1 MVWKLLKKNISAG
14 QIFGYAI
21 ANLVG
26 LAIVLCAIRFYG
38 DVQSAFESDDSF
50 VNKDYIIISK
60 QVSTINT
67 LGIGGSTTFDEREVS
82 RLRSQPW
89 VREVGE
95 FTAANFSV
103 QMSIDFSGNGMST
116 FLFFESIP
124 DNFLDIA
131 PDDWKF
137 DPQNPVVPVIM
148 SKDYLALYNFGFA
161 ASRGLPQLSESLIG
175 NVPLSVQLSGNG
187 HNATLP
193 ARIVGFSSRLNTIA
207 VPQDFMDW
215 ANEQFSA
222 SELPDPSRLIVEV
235 NTPGDPD
242 IERYMSRN
250 GYEIAGDKA
259 DNSKASY
266 FLTVVT
272 SIVVAIG
279 AIISVLAF
287 FILMLSIYLL
297 LQKNRQK
304 LHDLM
309 LLGYAPSQV
318 ARPYFMLVMIVNG
331 TVLVLSEIIMM
342 LGASWWQPRLQE
354 IGVASGSVLPAAITG
369 VVIILFVT
377 TLNIIAI
384 SRIVRRNF

>member
-14 QIFGYAI
+14 QIFGYAL

-38 DVQSAFESDDSF
+38 DVQSAFDSDDSF
-50 VNKDYIIISK
+50 VNKDYLIISK
-60 QVSTINT
+60 QVSTMNT
-67 LGIGGSTTFDEREVS
+67 IGIGGSTTFDEREVS
-82 RLRSQPW
+82 RLKSQKW

-103 QMSIDFSGNGMST
+103 QMSMEFGGQGMST
-116 FLFFESIP
+116 FLFFEAIP
-124 DNFLDIA
+124 DNFLDIS
-131 PDDWKF
+131 PDDWHF
-137 DPQNPVVPVIM
+137 DPTHPVVPVIM
-148 SKDYLALYNFGFA
+148 SKDYLTLYNFGFA
-161 ASRGLPQLSESLIG
+161 ASRGLPQLSETLIG
-175 NVPLSVQLSGNG
+175 NVPLAVQLSGNG
-187 HNATLP
+187 QNQTLP

-207 VPQDFMDW
+207 VPQEFMDW
-215 ANEQFSA
+215 ANGQFSA
-222 SELPDPSRLIVEV
+222 TELPDPSRLIVEV

-272 SIVVAIG
+272 SIVIAIG

-297 LQKNRQK
+297 LQKNKQK

-309 LLGYAPSQV
+309 LLGYSPAQV
-318 ARPYFMLVMIVNG
+318 ARPYFMLVGIVNVS
-331 TVLVLSEIIMM
+331 VLVLSEIIMV
-342 LGASWWQPRLQE
+342 LAASWWQPRLQE
-354 IGVASGSVLPAAITG
+354 IGVAAGSIVPAAVTG
-369 VVIILFVT
+369 VLIIALVT

-384 SRIVRRNF
+384 ARIVRRNF

>member
-38 DVQSAFESDDSF
+38 DVQSAFESEDSF

-187 HNATLP
+187 NNATLP

>member
-1 MVWKLLKKNISAG
+1 
-14 QIFGYAI
+14 
-21 ANLVG
+21 
-26 LAIVLCAIRFYG
+26 
-38 DVQSAFESDDSF
+38 
-50 VNKDYIIISK
+50 
-60 QVSTINT
+60 VSTINT

-187 HNATLP
+187 NNATLP

>member
-1 MVWKLLKKNISAG
+1 MVWKLLRKNISAG

-38 DVQSAFESDDSF
+38 DVQSAFESEDSF

-60 QVSTINT
+60 TVSTMNT
-67 LGIGGSTTFDEREVS
+67 IGMGGSTTFDEREIS

-103 QMSIDFSGNGMST
+103 QMSIDVGGNGMST
-116 FLFFESIP
+116 FMFFESIP
-124 DNFLDIA
+124 DNFLDIS
-131 PDDWKF
+131 PDDWTF
-137 DPQNPVVPVIM
+137 DPHHPVVPVIM

-175 NVPLSVQLSGNG
+175 NVPLTVQLSGNG
-187 HNATLP
+187 DSATLP

-207 VPQDFMDW
+207 VPQDFMNW
-215 ANEQFSA
+215 ANERFSA
-222 SELPDPSRLIVEV
+222 TELPDPSRLIVEV
-235 NTPGDPD
+235 NQPGDPD
-242 IERYMSRN
+242 IDRYMTRN
-250 GYEIAGDKA
+250 GFEVAGDKA

-309 LLGYAPSQV
+309 LLGYAPAQV
-318 ARPYFMLVMIVNG
+318 AKPYFLLVMIVNG
-331 TVLVLSEIIMM
+331 SVLVLAELIMV
-342 LGASWWQPRLQE
+342 LAASWWQPRLQE
-354 IGVASGSVLPAAITG
+354 IGVTSGSIIPAAITG
-369 VVIILFVT
+369 VLIIALVT

-384 SRIVRRNF
+384 SKIVRRNF